1 MPSDLKTMLRK
12 THGQSVVA
20 IVKTKSRP
28 TSYGLMDRVPSRI
41 CSGIGFGLALG
52 VGHGGEIW
60 GDVVGMSLSYL
71 VDSHTVPEH
80 W

>member
-1 MPSDLKTMLRK
+1 MPFDIKTTLRK
-12 THGQSVVA
+12 IHGQSVVA

-28 TSYGLMDRVPSRI
+28 TNLWFNGPGSELNLLWG
-41 CSGIGFGLALG
+41 CLALG
-52 VGHGGEIW
+52 VGHGGGIW